1 MGQRFRQGM
10 DRVRIPEHREHRFR
24 PIVNTDSG
32 ILNSDSGDR
41 ER

>member
-1 MGQRFRQGM
+1 M
-10 DRVRIPEHREHRFR
+10 RIPEHREHRFR